1 MLCPCPHPI
10 IVKWQLHVLFVV
22 IVGYIEGISTLQT
35 FQNNAK
41 LICNFEYL
49 ETNFGK
55 IQGGAKSGR

>member
-1 MLCPCPHPI
+1 
-10 IVKWQLHVLFVV
+10 VLFVV